1 MEFNMELLIGAGAV
15 FALAI
20 FKPTWFQAANTWIK
34 SVLASFGVK
43 LP

>member
-1 MEFNMELLIGAGAV
+1 MFEFLLGAGGV

-20 FKPTWFQAANTWIK
+20 FKPTWFQATNNWIK
-34 SVLASFGVK
+34 GVLAGFGVH

>member
-1 MEFNMELLIGAGAV
+1 MDLLIGAAAV

-20 FKPTWFQAANTWIK
+20 FKPTWFQAANNWIK
-34 SVLASFGVK
+34 GVLAGFGVK